1 MDDAPPAARGDASDT
16 TPARVEANR
25 ANAARSTGPKTADGL
40 ARSSAN
46 ALSHGLTARSVVVRG
61 ESAEQWEAFRDATL
75 ADLDARGAVEHALA
89 TRVAE
94 LLWRLQ
100 RAGAAE
106 AAVANFAVDRAE
118 RASIEAAL
126 DAHAGPGDGSP
137 FCFRNADAIDDLH
150 AKALRARA
158 AGEAALKAYTA
169 AEEERIDPAV
179 AGDLVRLLSV
189 LAGLG
194 DPELVHRVAA
204 DEQARRIARGAHAM
218 SLPSW
223 TVGGLQKVA
232 AGMALATNRDLFDED
247 DEDGDD
253 DGVACADDRGRTPHT
268 EGVALLSRARRLCL
282 EATLRGLLAE
292 KDARQRLALARG
304 TAASSEEAA
313 LVRRHEAHLQRQ
325 LAGALALLDAARAR
339 RPSPVAGGAG
349 DFRTGVRVLP
359 QERPANAFAEVVEV
373 AEQTTAIA
381 ASRG

>member
-61 ESAEQWEAFRDATL
+61 ESAERWEAFRDATL
-75 ADLDARGAVEHALA
+75 ADLDVHGAVEHALA

-106 AAVANFAVDRAE
+106 AAVANFTVDRAE
-118 RASIEAAL
+118 RASIAAAL
-126 DAHAGPGDGSP
+126 AAHGGPGDGSP
-137 FCFRNADAIDDLH
+137 FCFHNADTTDELYAR
-150 AKALRARA
+150 ALRAQA
-158 AGEAALKAYTA
+158 AGEAALKAYTGGQD
-169 AEEERIDPAV
+169 ERLDPAA

-194 DPELVHRVAA
+194 DPELVRRVAA
-204 DEQARRIARGAHAM
+204 DEQARRIARGVHAM

-223 TVGGLQKVA
+223 TVGGMQKVA
-232 AGMALATNRDLFDED
+232 TGMVVAAAGLPLDEGDED
-247 DEDGDD
+247 DDD
-253 DGVACADDRGRTPHT
+253 EGGADAHDRTPHT
-268 EGVALLSRARRLCL
+268 EGAALLSRAHRLCL
-282 EATLRGLLAE
+282 EATLRGLRAT
-292 KDARQRLALARG
+292 KDARQRFALARD

-313 LVRRHEAHLQRQ
+313 AVRRHEAHLQRQ
-325 LAGALALLDAARAR
+325 LAGALALLDAARSR
-339 RPSPVAGGAG
+339 RPSPALPATG

-359 QERPANAFAEVVEV
+359 QEQPANVVAEVTGV
-373 AEQTTAIA
+373 QSQLT